1 MTDTIIIGAGPAGLT
16 AAIYCIRSGLSTI
29 VFEKNIYGGQVALSN
44 EIENYPTIKK
54 ISGYEF
60 ANNLYEQVKE
70 LGTDVVIDEI
80 TQINNIQS
88 RIKII
93 ETKTKKY
100 ETRSIIIASGAKR
113 RKLNCPGE
121 ESLLGKGVSYCA
133 TCDGSFFKD
142 KVVCIVGGGNTALE
156 DALYLSNICK
166 TVYIIHRRDTFRGE
180 QFLINSA
187 LDKNNIKVIYD
198 SSVTKING
206 TKKVESICIKNLQSN
221 EITELD
227 TNGIFIAIGLEPDT
241 SMFKGIINMDRNNYI
256 ESNEDCLT
264 NIKGIF
270 VAGDCRTKSL
280 RQIVTATADGAVSAF
295 QVSKYLNS
303 FVKVHS

>member
-1 MTDTIIIGAGPAGLT
+1 MIDTIIIGAGPAGLT
-16 AAIYCIRSGLSTI
+16 AAIYCLRSGLSTI
-29 VFEKNIYGGQVALSN
+29 VFDKNVYGGQVALSN

-60 ANNLYEQVKE
+60 ATNLYEQVKE
-70 LGTDVVIDEI
+70 LGANVINDEI
-80 TQINNIQS
+80 TKINNIQS
-88 RIKII
+88 RIKNV
-93 ETKTKKY
+93 ETKSNQY
-100 ETRSIIIASGAKR
+100 ETRTIIIASGAKR

-121 ESLLGKGVSYCA
+121 ENLIGKGVSYCA

-166 TVYIIHRRDTFRGE
+166 TVYIIHRRDTFSGE
-180 QFLINSA
+180 QFLVNSV
-187 LDKNNIKVIYD
+187 LEKNNVKVIYD
-198 SSVTKING
+198 SAVTKING
-206 TKKVESICIKNLQSN
+206 AKKVESICIKNIQSN
-221 EITELD
+221 EITELY

-241 SMFKGIINMDRNNYI
+241 SMFKGIINMNKNNYI
-256 ESNEDCLT
+256 EANEDCLT
-264 NIKGIF
+264 NIKGVF
-270 VAGDCRTKSL
+270 VAGDCRTKPL

-303 FVKVHS
+303 FVKVNS